1 MADDFSV
8 GATPADEITKDLSVL
23 KNVSDLSQLTKED
36 REKAEKIVKNLLDSL
51 LSGKD
56 ITPDKARE
64 NKDILKDLAGK
75 GLDSAKQ
82 AMEKVEEQTNKSRTN
97 FDESNFSPLEAKSH
111 GHLKETIKKLSLVS
125 EGPMQ
130 QENLKNYL
138 QFNQFSNNKTPPK
151 DMADFMNRKYASN
164 SPDRAKF
171 ELLGPDKDRNEGRV
185 K

>member
-8 GATPADEITKDLSVL
+8 GTTPADEITKDLSVL
-23 KNVSDLSQLTKED
+23 KNVSDLSQLPKED

-82 AMEKVEEQTNKSRTN
+82 AMEKVEEQTNKSRMN

-111 GHLKETIKKLSLVS
+111 GHLKETIKKYEEQLKSADYT
-125 EGPMQ
+125 
-130 QENLKNYL
+130 NLEFL
-138 QFNQFSNNKTPPK
+138 
-151 DMADFMNRKYASN
+151 N
-164 SPDRAKF
+164 STISTYRNIYYDLINIAK
-171 ELLGPDKDRNEGRV
+171 ELESRSKEKINAA
-185 K
+185 